1 MTAISRTPTT
11 AEFKRD
17 PELYLE
23 QVKTESEPL
32 VLTADNKPD
41 MVLLT
46 LEAYQALLAQV
57 EHWQSVAT
65 IRQSQ
70 LQFARGEGR
79 DAREAFEEQRQK
91 IGITRH

>member
-1 MTAISRTPTT
+1 MTAISKAPTT

-17 PELYLE
+17 PELYME
-23 QVKTESEPL
+23 QVNTDTEPL
-32 VLTADNKPD
+32 ILTSDNKPD
-41 MVLLT
+41 VVLLT
-46 LEAYQALLAQV
+46 LEAYQALLARI
-57 EHWQSVAT
+57 EHWESVAA

-91 IGITRH
+91 LGIPR